1 MPHRSARSRWLCLAV
16 GGLALVFG
24 ARNAD
29 AGDDKEK
36 QKEQPKR
43 PDITRRFDDIIKRLE
58 GIDPEQ
64 AKKLKAALEKAMEGM
79 KGADQLKQLRA
90 NIRPGARGG
99 APEDRRFG
107 ATLTA
112 PSDTLVE
119 QLGLAKGKG
128 LVLEKIGVESAAAKG
143 GLKAHDILVELNGK
157 AVPND

>member
-1 MPHRSARSRWLCLAV
+1 MLHRSVRSRWLCLAV

-24 ARNAD
+24 AGNAG

-36 QKEQPKR
+36 PKEQPKR
-43 PDITRRFDDIIKRLE
+43 PDITRRFDDILKRLE

-64 AKKLKAALEKAMEGM
+64 AKKLKAALEKAMEGI
-79 KGADQLKQLRA
+79 KGADQLKQLR
-90 NIRPGARGG
+90 NLRTGARAG

-119 QLGLAKGKG
+119 QLGL
-128 LVLEKIGVESAAAKG
+128 
-143 GLKAHDILVELNGK
+143 
-157 AVPND
+157 